1 MLRPDPWLG
10 WALSVFDKEFKF
22 NFVDQAFH
30 SPPLKRNI
38 KVSSSSIYRLGNAL
52 SKRRKKRK
60 KREVEPWEDSEY
72 SEIEG
77 YMSTA
82 EEDLEDEEF
91 ESENE

>member
-1 MLRPDPWLG
+1 M
-10 WALSVFDKEFKF
+10 S
-22 NFVDQAFH
+22 
-30 SPPLKRNI
+30 
-38 KVSSSSIYRLGNAL
+38 
-52 SKRRKKRK
+52 RRGKKHK

-91 ESENE
+91 ESEDE

>member
-1 MLRPDPWLG
+1 M
-10 WALSVFDKEFKF
+10 
-22 NFVDQAFH
+22 
-30 SPPLKRNI
+30 
-38 KVSSSSIYRLGNAL
+38 SS
-52 SKRRKKRK
+52 KKKKRK

-91 ESENE
+91 ENEE